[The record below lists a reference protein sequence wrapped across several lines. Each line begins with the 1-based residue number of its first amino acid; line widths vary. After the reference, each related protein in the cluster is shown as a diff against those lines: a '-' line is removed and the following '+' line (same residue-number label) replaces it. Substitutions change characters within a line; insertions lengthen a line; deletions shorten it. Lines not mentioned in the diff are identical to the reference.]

1 MKQQLLFL
9 LLFLSFS
16 GARAQVS
23 HDFHNTALTEALRT
37 IELGQQEYT
46 ITILSDGLDRLQT
59 SAKVSNL
66 TVPEAVRKV
75 CKKLPVKVKQR
86 GRLITVQAR
95 RGWQPAVEK
104 VSLVGPV
111 EDGFLKMPLPD
122 ARVSV
127 FTTDSTVVVDSAS
140 MLRFYNGSERL
151 VMAQFVAPVPPG
163 REYLVRARLKG
174 YDELWQRVSVAA
186 TAREDVHVPTLKMH
200 KMRNINLRE
209 VVVTAT
215 RVKFFWRGD
224 TLVYDATAFNL
235 PEGSM
240 LDDLIR
246 QLPGVT
252 MNDQGEIFVNGRKV
266 DELLLGSRSF
276 FGGNKKVLMENL
288 PYYTV
293 KNLKVYEKQTD
304 RSLAL
309 GYDVEPRRY
318 VMDVNLKQEYQRGY
332 IANVE
337 GGIAPPTAPEGASIL
352 SSAASIVPPSGGE
365 RGASHWL
372 ARAFALGFTDH
383 YRFTLLGNVNN
394 VNETR
399 HIGESGHWTP
409 ATMPKNMLTTRSIA
423 GEVDYHSRG
432 DQVKNNLTASYTST
446 TDVSDSRSRYE
457 QFLVGL
463 APTSLTENFN
473 RMGSRAWN
481 AQDAFTLTKPFYLF
495 VVTDFNY
502 SKNHGAIS
510 SIFDQWT
517 DSLTASQRNRGFNEG
532 KAWSGNIEAQG
543 AFNVGKNK
551 KHLDF
556 YLKAE
561 HSENESESAMR
572 YSTRQYVNPR
582 QTVQHNV
589 DNISNRTTWG
599 VASLNYGMQIIKGVD
614 MGVGESLY
622 LTRIDARDYLYHPDT
637 LLLASQIDALTAIT
651 DINNSYDSQTNVAE
665 NTVGISFSGKG
676 KYKRTPNSPFTINYQ
691 RWNVGISVPIRHE
704 SLDYQRGRLDTL
716 ARQNTLFVNTSASFR
731 HASESGK
738 HDFRVHASHK
748 RSAPNLSDRIT
759 YRDDSQPLV
768 VKLGNPD
775 LKSFV
780 TSNFGIDYSN
790 KAGKN
795 QQQWHVGTSADLYHR
810 QTAQSASYDP
820 ASGVYTYKPMNV
832 SGAYR
837 LNVKFDISRSIDK
850 NRYWTWQTNADAG
863 YHHSIDHAML
873 AGMTASEEN
882 VVNTL
887 TLHDGAYI
895 QYNKGA
901 LNIRAT
907 GDIRWRHSEGKM
919 YDFETLN
926 ATDFRYGLSARY
938 TLPRLNTTLS
948 ADGNMYSRRGYGS
961 SELNTD
967 DFVLNASI
975 SQPLFK
981 GKLIARIEAFDLLHQ
996 LSNTQY
1002 SVNAQ
1007 GRTETWY
1014 RSLPH
1019 YVMLH
1024 LVYHWNKNPKKKG

>member
-1 MKQQLLFL
+1 MNRRNIIILILAL
-9 LLFLSFS
+9 
-16 GARAQVS
+16 V
-23 HDFHNTALTEALRT
+23 ALTAGAQTQRET
-37 IELGQQEYT
+37 T
-46 ITILSDGLDRLQT
+46 ITGD
-59 SAKVSNL
+59 
-66 TVPEAVRKV
+66 
-75 CKKLPVKVKQR
+75 VK
-86 GRLITVQAR
+86 
-95 RGWQPAVEK
+95 
-104 VSLVGPV
+104 
-111 EDGFLKMPLPD
+111 DGFLKTPLTD
-122 ARVSV
+122 AHVSICRADSSVLVDSLKMTIYVRNDKPFLAVYSAKVKTDANALLVHAWKEGYDDVWRRVSIGKETEV
-127 FTTDSTVVVDSAS
+127 
-140 MLRFYNGSERL
+140 E
-151 VMAQFVAPVPPG
+151 
-163 REYLVRARLKG
+163 
-174 YDELWQRVSVAA
+174 
-186 TAREDVHVPTLKMH
+186 VPTLEMR
-200 KMRNINLRE
+200 KMRELNLNE
-209 VVVTAT
+209 VVVKAT
-215 RVKFFWRGD
+215 RVKMFYRGD
-224 TLVYDATAFNL
+224 TIVYDATAFKL
-235 PEGSM
+235 PDGSM
-240 LDDLIR
+240 LDALIR
-246 QLPGVT
+246 QMPGVT
-252 MNDQGEIFVNGRKV
+252 LNEAGEIFVNGRKV

-276 FGGNKKVLMENL
+276 MRGNKKVLMENL

-293 KNLKVYEKQTD
+293 QNIKVYDKQSD
-304 RSLAL
+304 KSKAL
-309 GYDVEPRRY
+309 GYDVDPKQF

-337 GGIAPPTAPEGASIL
+337 GAVGTED
-352 SSAASIVPPSGGE
+352 
-365 RGASHWL
+365 RWL
-372 ARAFALGFTDH
+372 ARAFLLGFSDH
-383 YRFTLLGNVNN
+383 YRFTLLGNLNN

-409 ATMPKNMLTTRSIA
+409 ATMPKNMLTTRSVA
-423 GEVDYHSRG
+423 GEIDYHAKE
-432 DQVKNNLTASYTST
+432 DKVKNNLTASYTST
-446 TDVSDSRSRYE
+446 TDISESRSRYE
-457 QFLVGL
+457 QFLQGL
-463 APTSLTENFN
+463 TPTSLTESSN

-481 AQDAFTLTKPFYLF
+481 ARDAFTLTKPFYLYA
-495 VVTDFNY
+495 VADFRY
-502 SKNHGAIS
+502 SKNHGAFS
-510 SIFDQWT
+510 SMFDQWNDT
-517 DSLTASQRNRGFNEG
+517 LTASQRNRGFNEG
-532 KAWSGNIEAQG
+532 KAWSGSMDAQG
-543 AFNVGKNK
+543 AFNVGKNQ
-551 KHLDF
+551 KHIDF
-556 YLKAE
+556 
-561 HSENESESAMR
+561 HVMVQHNENESESAMR
-572 YSTRQYVNPR
+572 YSTRQYVNPQ
-582 QTVQHNV
+582 QTTQHNV
-589 DNISNRTTWG
+589 DDISNRTTWG
-599 VASLNYGMQIIKGVD
+599 IASLNYGMQLFKGVE
-614 MGVGESLY
+614 MGLGESFNLM
-622 LTRIDARDYLYHPDT
+622 RIDAHDYLYHPDT

-651 DINNSYDSQTNVAE
+651 DFNNSYDSRTNVAE

-676 KYKRTPNSPFTINYQ
+676 KYKMAPNSPFTINYQ

-704 SLDYQRGRLDTL
+704 SLDYQRGSLDTL

-775 LKSFV
+775 LKSSV

-820 ASGVYTYKPMNV
+820 KSGIYTYKPMNV

-837 LNVKFDISRSIDK
+837 LNAKFDISRTIDK
-850 NRYWTWQTNADAG
+850 NRYWSWQTNADAG

-873 AGMTASEEN
+873 TGMTASEEN

-926 ATDFRYGLSARY
+926 ATDFQYGLSARY

-975 SQPLFK
+975 SQPFFK

-996 LSNTQY
+996 LSSTQY
-1002 SVNAQ
+1002 TVNAQ

-1019 YVMLH
+1019 YVMAH
-1024 LVYHWNKNPKKKG
+1024 LVYHWNKNPKKK